1 MTDCRARAK
10 RLAIVMIIALGWSLS
25 AAAAAP
31 ESKRLIRARDYIA
44 DEQWALAIE
53 QLRAAIADRKESR
66 RDEALYWLAHSLH
79 HSGDPGGA
87 VNTISQLEHDFP
99 ESMWVKPGRA
109 LRIEI
114 AVRLQRSDVLWW
126 TAMPPPPPP
135 APPAPRKTPG
145 RPAAPRDG
153 TDAVPPAPPTPRATP
168 PASAPVPPMPVGA
181 PPSTPP
187 TLAPPPPPPPPMWY
201 SEAFSPD
208 VDLRIQAL
216 GGLMRTDAEK
226 VVPILGQIAF
236 ESEHDGPAMRAVF
249 MLAQSSLPKARET
262 VVRVATTAKEPVRV
276 AAVRD
281 LARFGGP
288 DVSKDLLHVYATANE
303 PVKRQIV
310 KSLGERSEQRA
321 LLTIVKTEREAKLR
335 SSAIVSLGRAG
346 GAAHLSAMYKS
357 ASPDSKR
364 SIIGGLFFA
373 RAESELIRIAEAER
387 APGHEVLR
395 KEALDRLRLLGTP
408 KAKEYLLK
416 VSEKR

>member
-1 MTDCRARAK
+1 
-10 RLAIVMIIALGWSLS
+10 
-25 AAAAAP
+25 
-31 ESKRLIRARDYIA
+31 
-44 DEQWALAIE
+44 
-53 QLRAAIADRKESR
+53 
-66 RDEALYWLAHSLH
+66 
-79 HSGDPGGA
+79 
-87 VNTISQLEHDFP
+87 
-99 ESMWVKPGRA
+99 
-109 LRIEI
+109 
-114 AVRLQRSDVLWW
+114 
-126 TAMPPPPPP
+126 
-135 APPAPRKTPG
+135 
-145 RPAAPRDG
+145 
-153 TDAVPPAPPTPRATP
+153 
-168 PASAPVPPMPVGA
+168 
-181 PPSTPP
+181 
-187 TLAPPPPPPPPMWY
+187 MWY
-201 SEAFSPD
+201 SEAFHPD

-216 GGLMRTDAEK
+216 GGLMRTDPEK

-262 VVRVATTAKEPVRV
+262 VVKVATTAKEPVRV

-288 DVSKDLLHVYATANE
+288 DVSEDLLHVYATANE

-321 LLTIVKTEREAKLR
+321 LLTIVKTEREGKLR

-346 GAAHLSAMYKS
+346 GTAHLAAMYKS
-357 ASPDSKR
+357 ASPDNKR

-387 APGHEVLR
+387 ARGDELLR
-395 KEALDRLRLLGTP
+395 EEALDRLRLLGTP

>member
-53 QLRAAIADRKESR
+53 QLRAAIADPKESR

-87 VNTISQLEHDFP
+87 VNTISQLERNFP

-114 AVRLQRSDVLWW
+114 AVRLQRNDVLWW

-135 APPAPRKTPG
+135 APPAPRRTPR
-145 RPAAPRDG
+145 RPDAPHGSAD
-153 TDAVPPAPPTPRATP
+153 PELPAPPTPKATP
-168 PASAPVPPMPVGA
+168 PGSAPVPPTPA
-181 PPSTPP
+181 EPSLPSRLP
-187 TLAPPPPPPPPMWY
+187 LPPPPPPPPMWY
-201 SEAFSPD
+201 SEAFNPD

-216 GGLMRTDAEK
+216 GGLMRTDPEK

-236 ESEHDGPAMRAVF
+236 ESEHDGAAMRAVF

-262 VVRVATTAKEPVRV
+262 VVKVATTAKEPVRV

-288 DVSKDLLHVYATANE
+288 EVSKDLLHVYATANE

-321 LLTIVKTEREAKLR
+321 LLMIVKTEREGKLR

-346 GAAHLSAMYKS
+346 GAAHLAAMYKS

-373 RAESELIRIAEAER
+373 RAESELIQIAEAER
-387 APGHEVLR
+387 ARGDELLR